1 MAQITFPILAG
12 ELRVDVRINISAPA
26 YLAVRAAHL
35 PTPASVVATGV
46 IDTGSNITG
55 VSAAILQQFSLTPVA
70 PSQTSGIGGAV
81 PVQLFHVS
89 LSICD
94 AAQLHLPWFT
104 DADLEVMELTP
115 NTPVNVLIGMDVLLR
130 CRMLLDGPGRQF
142 TLDF

>member
-1 MAQITFPILAG
+1 MAQLTFPIVAG
-12 ELRVDVRINISAPA
+12 ELQVDVRVNLSAPDW
-26 YLAVRAAHL
+26 AVRRAANQPA
-35 PTPASVVATGV
+35 PTSFETRA
-46 IDTGSNITG
+46 ILDTGSNISG
-55 VSAAILQQFSLTPVA
+55 VSSAIIQHFSLTK
-70 PSQTSGIGGAV
+70 SGHSTTSVIGGAT
-81 PVQLFHVS
+81 PVDLYHVS